1 VPQTVAGY
9 GSGRF
14 ENRKD
19 TMTSPTD
26 QGLRQA
32 LQTIRDPE
40 LGRTLG
46 ELKMIDSTT
55 VDGNSVRVG
64 IVLPT
69 PAYPQ
74 PERLR
79 RSIEQTVEQSFP
91 GTRVEVEFQARTRGR
106 DGGGRLGMRVKNFI
120 AVGSGKGGVGKST
133 IAAGI
138 AYGLHH
144 LGASVGLLDADV
156 YGPSIPHLTGVSG
169 QPTIKEMDAGD
180 GRTIERMETHE
191 SGGVKVM
198 SMGFMVPP
206 EQAVIWR
213 GPMLHKA
220 LTQMLGQTD
229 WGELDYLIIDMPPG
243 TGDVPL
249 SLSQSVGMSG
259 AVVVCTPQEVA
270 LLDAVKAVAM
280 FRQVK
285 IPVLGMVENM
295 SGELFGRGGTRA
307 KAEELKVPFLGEV
320 PAIAAIRELGDAGR
334 LKDLFNTGNPAR
346 EPLLEVSQRTA
357 MEVARQLL
365 DQPAMPQLEVL

>member
-1 VPQTVAGY
+1 MTDPSAQTLHDAV
-9 GSGRF
+9 S
-14 ENRKD
+14 
-19 TMTSPTD
+19 
-26 QGLRQA
+26 Q
-32 LQTIRDPE
+32 IVDPE
-40 LGRTLG
+40 IGKSLG
-46 ELKMIDSTT
+46 ELRM
-55 VDGNSVRVG
+55 VDEIALDGDAARIS
-64 IVLPT
+64 IELPT
-69 PAYPQ
+69 PAYPA
-74 PERLR
+74 PDRIR
-79 RSIEQTVEQSFP
+79 DAVEQTLRGQFP
-91 GTRVEVEFQARTRGR
+91 QTEVEVSFTSKTRGR
-106 DGGGRLGMRVKNFI
+106 DGGGRMGLRVKNLI

-133 IAAGI
+133 ISAAI

-144 LGASVGLLDADV
+144 LGAAVGLLDADV

-169 QPTIKEMDAGD
+169 QPAIREMDAGD
-180 GRTIERMETHE
+180 GRSIERMETHD

-198 SMGFMVPP
+198 SMGFMVPA

-220 LTQMLGQTD
+220 LTQMLAQTD

-295 SGELFGRGGTRA
+295 SGDLFGRGGTKA
-307 KAEELKVPFLGEV
+307 KAEELKVPFLGDV
-320 PAIAAIRELGDAGR
+320 PAMPNIRELGDAGR
-334 LKDLFNTGNPAR
+334 LKDLFETESPAR
-346 EPLLEVSQRTA
+346 EAMLHVSQRTA
-357 MEVARQLL
+357 IEVARQLL
-365 DQPAMPQLEVL
+365 EQSAMPQLEIL